1 MADWQTTLASLDPT
15 QEPKAET
22 AAVSSA
28 KPSYLHGDLTR
39 SPCTPSTPTHRFAV
53 PTQRAG
59 AEGEPDPNGQGNRK
73 GKFFFPKREQARSGV
88 GSGAGKGSKNLGYE
102 EGELTAPEMKGT
114 CAAAE
119 REGTEDLAPPPS
131 SRWPA
136 SSSARKE
143 MEAQGF
149 TNGHATW
156 TSAMSS
162 FMLSYLSN
170 LCAHNSKISD
180 FRLMYTF
187 IIIQFKTRKK
197 AKKRDSED
205 EGLIAAFKS
214 VGDTLSSA
222 IEKVA
227 TGDTDVP
234 DDLFDSL
241 INLPVLSKPTYL
253 CISII
258 WWRALTLLEPS
269 TSCHSTT
276 S

>member
-1 MADWQTTLASLDPT
+1 VHNNNTPELFAADWISITIPNSMADWQTTLASLDPT

-119 REGTEDLAPPPS
+119 REGTEGNSFSIRVGWRICGDALLKARQGY
-131 SRWPA
+131 SRA
-136 SSSARKE
+136 SVRC
-143 MEAQGF
+143 
-149 TNGHATW
+149 
-156 TSAMSS
+156 
-162 FMLSYLSN
+162 LSGAL
-170 LCAHNSKISD
+170 
-180 FRLMYTF
+180 
-187 IIIQFKTRKK
+187 
-197 AKKRDSED
+197 
-205 EGLIAAFKS
+205 G
-214 VGDTLSSA
+214 V
-222 IEKVA
+222 
-227 TGDTDVP
+227 
-234 DDLFDSL
+234 
-241 INLPVLSKPTYL
+241 
-253 CISII
+253 
-258 WWRALTLLEPS
+258 WR
-269 TSCHSTT
+269 
-276 S
+276 